1 MKIVE
6 RMRVK
11 KRAFTYHETIKRVEN
26 ENERNKLC
34 YNQMSL
40 IDFKFSSV

>member
-6 RMRVK
+6 RMREM
-11 KRAFTYHETIKRVEN
+11 KRAFTYQETIKRLEN